1 MQYQEETPISTAGT
15 SEDQE
20 MEDYIKKQQKKML
33 MRATMRENT
42 AQTHLLKHLEKLKN
56 RMDLFQGQSAGE
68 ALTLT
73 DFHNQSK
80 ATSSIL
86 AHASSR
92 YVSRQEVQLSQ

>member
-1 MQYQEETPISTAGT
+1 MQYQEETTT
-15 SEDQE
+15 SGATEDQE
-20 MEDYIKKQQKKML
+20 MEEYIKKQQKKMM
-33 MRATMRENT
+33 MRATMRENN

-92 YVSRQEVQLSQ
+92 SVSRLEVQLSQ